1 MHALCDLL
9 DDDLERIG
17 EVTNAIIRE
26 CRELEKDFTEINYC
40 SNLTNVKK
48 QLAVLRDGVDSVR
61 YNVGLGKILYKHYM
75 DNPNDY
81 D

>member
-1 MHALCDLL
+1 MHGALCAIDFH
-9 DDDLERIG
+9 LESIG
-17 EVTNAIIRE
+17 GYTNLIIGG
-26 CRELEKDFTEINYC
+26 CLELEKDFTEINYC
-40 SNLTNVKK
+40 CNLTNVKK
-48 QLAVLRDGVDSVR
+48 QLAVLRDGVDRVR